1 MPILKKGEIEAK
13 ATAYGT
19 EVKSTGY
26 VFYSY
31 DKKASAL
38 FFQFR
43 NQNGETTDIANAK
56 IRLLLIKNDDEDKEF
71 IPNQEDFEIISKP
84 GGKAKFVLPEMLL
97 AYQGKVTGYI
107 YLDFED
113 GSQTDDGQFTFR
125 IKHSM
130 ITHVLPEAGD
140 KYVQDFEDVKERVEQ
155 AGDSATKDIEKAK
168 DDAKSQIGDYVGEV
182 ESAKSDMQE
191 SVDQVNKDY
200 EDWKAEQ
207 EEQQTTFES
216 DTNKTING
224 INTKVEK
231 AQTKISDL
239 EEWVPNADDLATKQ
253 YVDESV
259 EGFNETNEKLN
270 VRSVKLN
277 VPSDFPTLDSAFHE
291 IESNIYAT
299 RASVYVNIEA
309 GHQISEGV
317 VLKSRDYRRVTI
329 QSEDDI
335 VEVADGFT
343 GDLLKGSDCHFP
355 IFNLLVDMKSLGS
368 FGLGLYSNANATV
381 KAGCGVINAGDD
393 GVFVN
398 RLSQLYAHEANFS
411 GATRCGMFVDH
422 ANAVYARYVNLDN
435 CEVGVRATKGS
446 VVEVANAS
454 IQNCRNAILATEGG
468 KVIGITDPSEPDR
481 HLNVSGASGNAI
493 DLTNGA
499 EFVADKVVI
508 ENCGTGIVARA
519 SSKVVCSGTGIVN
532 CGEAMKLSKQSTAY
546 MGGFYMNSITDTAI
560 TVYEGAF
567 LQAES
572 SECHVDGVAF
582 TIKNGSRVNLDDSDL
597 TNCGTP
603 VKCSYGSHANCYN
616 VDATGHTASYG
627 FYVYTG
633 STINAVEALGDL
645 RVTANTLTS
654 DGYIIQ

>member
-1 MPILKKGEIEAK
+1 MPVLKKGEIKAR

-31 DKKASAL
+31 DKNSSAL

-71 IPNQEDFEIISKP
+71 IPSQEDFEIISKL

-113 GSQTDDGQFTFR
+113 GSQTDEGQFTFR
-125 IKHSM
+125 IRRSM

-155 AGDSATKDIEKAK
+155 AGDSATKDIKQAK
-168 DDAKSQIGDYVGEV
+168 DDAESQIGEYVGEV
-182 ESAKSDMQE
+182 ESAKDSAVEDIDQALLVDEAKKYTDSQMNSLKQE
-191 SVDQVNKDY
+191 SV
-200 EDWKAEQ
+200 
-207 EEQQTTFES
+207 T
-216 DTNKTING
+216 
-224 INTKVEK
+224 
-231 AQTKISDL
+231 
-239 EEWVPNADDLATKQ
+239 
-253 YVDESV
+253 
-259 EGFNETNEKLN
+259 
-270 VRSVKLN
+270 LN
-277 VPSDFPTLDSAFHE
+277 VPTDFPTLDSAFHE
-291 IESNIYAT
+291 IESNFYAL

-343 GDLLKGSDCHFP
+343 GDILKGSDCHFP
-355 IFNLLVDMKSLGS
+355 IFNLLVDMKKLGS
-368 FGLGLYSNANATV
+368 FGLGLYANANATV
-381 KAGCGVINAGDD
+381 NPDCGVINAGND

-411 GATRCGMFVDH
+411 GAGRYGLFVDH
-422 ANAVYARYVNLDN
+422 ANTVYARYVNLDN
-435 CEVGVRATKGS
+435 CEVGLRATKGS

-454 IQNCRNAILATEGG
+454 IQNCRNAILATEGS
-468 KVIGITDPSEPDR
+468 KVIGITDPSEPNR
-481 HLNVSGASGNAI
+481 HLDVSGSTGNAI

-499 EFVADKVVI
+499 EFVADKVII
-508 ENCGTGIVARA
+508 EDCGTGIVAR
-519 SSKVVCSGTGIVN
+519 SGSKVVCSGTGIVN

-546 MGGFYMNSITDTAI
+546 MGDFYMNDITETG
-560 TVYEGAF
+560 VSLSEGAF

-572 SECHVDGVAF
+572 SECHVDNDTFRV
-582 TIKNGSRVNLDDSDL
+582 KNGSSVNLDGSDL

-603 VKCSYGSHANCYN
+603 VKCSEGSHANCYN
-616 VDATGHTASYG
+616 VDATGHTANYG
-627 FYVYTG
+627 FYVYYG

-645 RVTANTLTS
+645 RVTANTITS